1 MEEKTKTRVRDLFYG
16 ITLALVFL
24 SLLFSVSAL
33 IFSEYKKPYLAL
45 TLILVISFAS
55 AALYWV
61 FEWCVFYK
69 NRSSAFSIGYFGTIV
84 LGAAFTFFVTSVF
97 PIYFVFDYPPQLNAM
112 YLKTA
117 CVRFCLF
124 NSVALVLRLG
134 IETHRYIKDVFGYKN
149 EQ

>member
-1 MEEKTKTRVRDLFYG
+1 G
-16 ITLALVFL
+16 IVLAIIFL

-33 IFSEYKKPYLAL
+33 VFSEYKKPYLAL
-45 TLILVISFAS
+45 TLSIVLSFVS
-55 AALYWV
+55 AALYWL
-61 FEWCVFYK
+61 FEYCVFYK
-69 NRSSAFSIGYFGTIV
+69 NRSSAFSVGYFGTIV

-97 PIYFVFDYPPQLNAM
+97 PIYFVFDYPPQLTAM

-124 NSVALVLRLG
+124 NAVTLVLRLG
-134 IETHRYIKDVFGYKN
+134 IETYRYIKDVFNYTH